1 MVGRTAVL
9 CAAGVAALSLA
20 PAALALNPQTAGLQ
34 VALRAYGL
42 YGGAIDGIAGPK
54 TVAATKAFQRRARL
68 TVDGRAGPRTRRAL
82 GPLGSPLFGRRTL
95 RAGRFGWDVSVLQF
109 LLARRGAIVP
119 VDGYFDGA
127 TARALRDYQRARRLQ
142 VDGIAGP
149 RTMAALA
156 RGRPALT
163 PTVVGGGPHSVA
175 EVRALLAY
183 WSRVY
188 GVDPGLVRALA
199 WMESGYQPDVVSRS
213 GARGVL
219 QVLPS
224 TREYVETVLLGRRAP
239 STVSGWI
246 QVGVVFLRQ
255 LLREFDGNERL
266 ALAAWY
272 QGPTGV
278 RRDGVSPRSRAFVAD
293 VLALRSR
300 GV

>member
-1 MVGRTAVL
+1 VAGRCGVICAAVL
-9 CAAGVAALSLA
+9 AAIALA
-20 PAALALNPQTAGLQ
+20 PAAQALNPQTAGLQ

-54 TVAATKAFQRRARL
+54 TVAATKAFQRRAKL

-82 GPLGSPLFGRRTL
+82 GPLGGPLFGRRTL
-95 RAGRFGWDVSVLQF
+95 RVGRIGWDVSVLQF
-109 LLARRGAIVP
+109 LLAGRGALVP

-127 TARALRDYQRARRLQ
+127 TARALRRYQRVRRLQ
-142 VDGIAGP
+142 VDGVAGP

-156 RGRPALT
+156 RGHPALKPVAGT
-163 PTVVGGGPHSVA
+163 AEPTR
-175 EVRALLAY
+175 VRALLAY

-199 WMESGYQPDVVSRS
+199 WMESGYQPDVVSKS

-224 TREYVETVLLGRRAP
+224 TRDYVETVLLGRRVP
-239 STVSGWI
+239 RTVSGWI
-246 QVGVVFLRQ
+246 QVGVVYLRH
-255 LLREFDGNERL
+255 LLREYGGNERL

-272 QGPTGV
+272 QGPTSVRKHGV
-278 RRDGVSPRSRAFVAD
+278 TPHTRAFIAD

>member
-1 MVGRTAVL
+1 
-9 CAAGVAALSLA
+9 
-20 PAALALNPQTAGLQ
+20 
-34 VALRAYGL
+34 
-42 YGGAIDGIAGPK
+42 
-54 TVAATKAFQRRARL
+54 
-68 TVDGRAGPRTRRAL
+68 
-82 GPLGSPLFGRRTL
+82 
-95 RAGRFGWDVSVLQF
+95 
-109 LLARRGAIVP
+109 
-119 VDGYFDGA
+119 
-127 TARALRDYQRARRLQ
+127 
-142 VDGIAGP
+142 
-149 RTMAALA
+149 
-156 RGRPALT
+156 
-163 PTVVGGGPHSVA
+163 
-175 EVRALLAY
+175 
-183 WSRVY
+183 
-188 GVDPGLVRALA
+188 VRALA